1 MTANYLNCWESVMS
15 EQKSVL
21 IVIEY
26 NEMRETQIIAVT
38 DTLTK
43 AEVFKEKQQRKG
55 IKGTYVT
62 IEYWDVQ

>member
-1 MTANYLNCWESVMS
+1 MTVNYLNCWESVMR
-15 EQKSVL
+15 EQKSVI

-38 DTLTK
+38 DKLTK

>member
-1 MTANYLNCWESVMS
+1 LNCWESVMS